1 MPEQTISSSVIQGGA
16 VEHELAEL
24 HRLMAIAAHDFR
36 NPLASI
42 RGFAEMLSSEMLAPL
57 TTEQKEFVSIILEV
71 SQNTLRQLNDLDDV
85 FKLQSGKLS
94 LKREQGDFG
103 ALVAQRIQQT
113 APALEFTPPSELPP
127 FFFDAARLSRVV
139 DEWLAEAIA
148 ASPKGASL
156 KVSLALQ
163 EDRLTLRLS
172 GAANRASQTR
182 EGLGMAIARRLL
194 VIHGGTLLD
203 TDDGREISFPLLG
216 EG

>member
-148 ASPKGASL
+148 ASPK
-156 KVSLALQ
+156 VSLALQ